1 MPLPKITLK
10 QLAIFVSVYE
20 TGSTS
25 QASEALYLSQ
35 SAVSSALTQLESRLQ
50 MPLFERVGRRLEPHA
65 YAQQLY
71 AQAQAIIGQVQS
83 LEQYHEHQA
92 GQIRI
97 GASTTIGNYVLPEV
111 IAALSQQVPDADI
124 DVRIANTQEIV
135 AEVEQLHVDIAL
147 VEATPHPSNV
157 KVLAQQVWRT
167 DTLVVFAKRNSR
179 WLDAFAKEGQSL
191 NKAKGNEQASY
202 HLSPNQ
208 LASLPF
214 IVREAGSGTRQII
227 DEKLLQHLPGVKV
240 IMEVAQSEAIK
251 RMVSADIGV
260 GCLSQHVIEA
270 ELDSGELVKIDVAE
284 LDLSRQWWLIWHT
297 ACHQSL
303 LWQQFIK
310 RIVGKPR

>member
-179 WLDAFAKEGQSL
+179 WLDVFPEEGQSL
-191 NKAKGNEQASY
+191 DKVKGNEQASY
-202 HLSPNQ
+202 HLSPTQ

-270 ELDSGELVKIDVAE
+270 ELNSGELVQIDVAG

-310 RIVGKPR
+310 RIVGKLH

>member
-179 WLDAFAKEGQSL
+179 WLDVFAKEGQSL
-191 NKAKGNEQASY
+191 DKAKGDERASY

-310 RIVGKPR
+310 MIID

>member
-25 QASEALYLSQ
+25 QASEVLYLSQ

-111 IAALSQQVPDADI
+111 IAALSQQVPAADI

-147 VEATPHPSNV
+147 VEATPHPSNI

-167 DTLVVFAKRNSR
+167 DTLVVFAKCNSR
-179 WLDAFAKEGQSL
+179 WLDAFAEQGQSL
-191 NKAKGNEQASY
+191 NAAMGDERASY
-202 HLSPNQ
+202 HLSPTQ

-227 DEKLLQHLPGVKV
+227 DEKLLQHLPGVRV

-251 RMVSADIGV
+251 RMVIANIGM
-260 GCLSQHVIEA
+260 GCLSQHVIEE
-270 ELDSGELVKIDVAE
+270 ELASGELVQIVVAG
-284 LDLSRQWWLIWHT
+284 LDLSRQWWLVWHT

-310 RIVGKPR
+310 MIANE

>member
-179 WLDAFAKEGQSL
+179 WLDVFPEEEQSL
-191 NKAKGNEQASY
+191 DKAKGNEQASY

-310 RIVGKPR
+310 RIVGKPH